1 MNTLTQTQAQPKN
14 TFKGLENIVSNIF
27 DVQKVQL
34 ISSINGYETPES
46 FGVYNALNKK
56 CLGVV
61 GSQYTPTQPA
71 ELLSNFIE
79 CLDDNGVN
87 TDELT
92 YKELKGGSKVL
103 FNAPYKN
110 ISFTNKKGLQDESVI
125 SINIQTGYDG
135 LTKTSLYL
143 SMYRMICSNGMKA
156 NTTEFTVSYKN
167 TAGNKHRI
175 NSLCPD
181 VAKSLNMFDE
191 LESLILHLNSVP
203 VNSLVVANFLKDLT
217 GIDIAKKDEL
227 STRSTNIYADLLRSI
242 EKEFNRTGAT
252 AWGLLN
258 GITYYTNHVATAESR
273 EDYILIDKGASLNAK
288 AQELVRAIR

>member
-1 MNTLTQTQAQPKN
+1 MTNLAQK
-14 TFKGLENIVSNIF
+14 TETIKGLNGIIENIF
-27 DVQKVQL
+27 DVQKIQL
-34 ISSINGYETPES
+34 ISSINGYEQPES
-46 FGVYNALNKK
+46 YGVYNTSNKK

-61 GSQYTPTQPA
+61 GGQYTPTQPA

-79 CLDDNGVN
+79 CLDGNGV
-87 TDELT
+87 DAEEMT

-103 FNAPYKN
+103 FNAPYKK
-110 ISFTNKKGLQDESVI
+110 ISFINKKGIEDESII

-135 LTKTSLYL
+135 LTKTSLFL

-167 TAGNKHRI
+167 TTGNKHRI

-181 VAKSLNMFDE
+181 VTKSLNMFDD

-217 GIDIAKKDEL
+217 GIDVNKKNEL
-227 STRSTNIYADLLRSI
+227 STRSLNIYGDLLRSI
-242 EKEFNRTGAT
+242 EKEFNRTGST

-258 GITYYTNHVATAESR
+258 GVTYYTNHVATAESR
-273 EDYILIDKGASLNAK
+273 EDYILLDKGASLNNK
-288 AQELVRAIR
+288 AQELVQAIR